1 MITATQFRKRLM
13 AWYGQNGRELPWRG
27 TKDAYRIWVSEIIL
41 QQTRVEQGR
50 SYYEAFVEQFPT
62 VERLA
67 EAAEDTVL
75 KAWEGLGYYSRARN
89 LHAAAQ
95 QIRSAGGSLPQTYQG
110 LLQMKGVGP
119 YTAAAIGSMAFGL
132 KEAAVDGN
140 VSRVLSRIFGIS
152 TPIDS
157 PEGQKIIAEKAREIL
172 DESRPGDHNQAMM
185 DFGAMQCVPKAP
197 QCEGCIMADACQ
209 ALRQGMVSQLPVKQ
223 KKAALRHRYLHYIY
237 VTDGRQTLIHR
248 RSRQDIWRGL
258 YEPLLIETP
267 EESSIEVLK
276 GPIIDRLMAQPG
288 TTLRPLTQGKRHQLT
303 HRQLHVNFFLLTV
316 TPQAIRSLTLPEG
329 FRLIPIGDIHSY
341 AYPILIDWEWLTE
354 EQKT

>member
-1 MITATQFRKRLM
+1 MMTATQFRKRLM
-13 AWYGQNGRELPWRG
+13 AWYRQHGRELPWRG
-27 TKDAYRIWVSEIIL
+27 TQDAYRIWVSEIIL

-67 EAAEDTVL
+67 EAEEDTVL

-140 VSRVLSRIFGIS
+140 VSRVLSRIFGIQ

-157 PEGQKIIAEKAREIL
+157 PEGQRIINEKARQML

-197 QCEGCIMADACQ
+197 QCEECIMADHCQ
-209 ALRQGMVSQLPVKQ
+209 ALRQGIVSQLPIKQ
-223 KKAALRHRYLHYIY
+223 KKAVSKHRYLHYIY
-237 VTDGRQTLIHR
+237 ITDGQQTLIHHR
-248 RSRQDIWRGL
+248 TEKDIWRGL
-258 YEPLLIETP
+258 YEPLLIETR
-267 EESSIEVLK
+267 EESGIEALK
-276 GPIIDRLMAQPG
+276 SPIIDHLMAQQG
-288 TTLRPLTQGKRHQLT
+288 TTIKPLKIGKRHQLT
-303 HRQLHVNFFLLTV
+303 HRQLHLNFYLLTIR
-316 TPQAIRSLTLPEG
+316 PEAIHTLTLPQG
-329 FRLIPIGDIHSY
+329 YKFIPIDHIADY
-341 AYPILIDWEWLTE
+341 AYPIPIDWEWLQE
-354 EQKT
+354 EK